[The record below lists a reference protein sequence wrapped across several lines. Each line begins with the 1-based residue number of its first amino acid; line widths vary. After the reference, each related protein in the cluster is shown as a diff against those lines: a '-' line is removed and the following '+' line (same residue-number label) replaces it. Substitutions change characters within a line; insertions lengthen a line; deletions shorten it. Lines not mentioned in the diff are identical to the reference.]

1 MMKVLWFSN
10 TMANAD
16 EYFNSEVKR
25 TGGWLKAL
33 DQSLQNHVEL
43 HIAFYKQY
51 DHPFKYGKT
60 FYHPIRPKSIFRKVI
75 NRLFSIVSYEEEI
88 KKYFEIINKV
98 NPDIIHIHGTEE
110 PFASVIPETVIP
122 VVVSI
127 QGNTTV
133 VVHKYFSGLEK
144 RYLKFSNR
152 KINSLK
158 DIFFPESFSAN
169 YKWYLNMR
177 RLEKINLR
185 SVKNI
190 MGRTDWDRR
199 ITRILAPGSDY
210 FHEDRVLRDSF
221 YNRQWLPQ
229 NRDKILIHT
238 TLSNNFYKGFETL
251 CQALTELKDLNIN
264 CEWRVAG
271 IDPTDLI
278 VKVTKKKLKNRYP
291 LEGLILL
298 GSLNEQDLVDTL
310 LMSDIYVMTSHI
322 ENNANNLCEA
332 MMLGMPCISTFVGGM
347 GSLIK
352 DGEHGILI
360 QGGDPWAMA
369 GAVLELVNDRD
380 NAVRIGKNA
389 RAIALIR
396 HDKNRIVNDL
406 LIAYNTIIN
415 KDLS

>member
-1 MMKVLWFSN
+1 MIKVLWFCNSA
-10 TMANAD
+10 ANAD
-16 EYFNSEVKR
+16 EYFKSEVKT

-33 DQSLQNHVEL
+33 DQSLQDHVEL

-51 DHPFKYGKT
+51 DQPFKYGKT
-60 FYHPIRPKSIFRKVI
+60 FYHPIKPKSIFRKVI
-75 NRLFSIVSYEEEI
+75 NRLFRTISYEEEI
-88 KKYFEIINKV
+88 KKYFEIINSVK
-98 NPDIIHIHGTEE
+98 PDIIHIHGTEE
-110 PFASVIPETVIP
+110 PFASVIPETGIP
-122 VVVSI
+122 AVVSI

-144 RYLKFSNR
+144 KYLRFSNR
-152 KINSLK
+152 KIKSLK
-158 DIFFPESFSAN
+158 DIFLPERFSSN

-177 RLEKINLR
+177 SLEIINLR
-185 SVKNI
+185 SVKNV

-199 ITRILAPGSDY
+199 ITRVLAPGSDY

-221 YNRQWLPQ
+221 YTRQWLPHT
-229 NRDKILIHT
+229 RDKILIHT

-251 CQALTELKDLNIN
+251 CQALTELKDLNVS

-271 IDPTDLI
+271 IDPLDLI

-291 LEGLILL
+291 LEGLVLL
-298 GSLNEQDLVDTL
+298 GRLNEQDLVENL

-352 DGEHGILI
+352 DGEQGILI

-369 GAVLELVNDRD
+369 GSVLELMNNRET
-380 NAVRIGKNA
+380 AIRLGKNA
-389 RAIALIR
+389 RRIALER

-406 LIAYNTIIN
+406 LKAYNNIIS
-415 KDLS
+415 KES